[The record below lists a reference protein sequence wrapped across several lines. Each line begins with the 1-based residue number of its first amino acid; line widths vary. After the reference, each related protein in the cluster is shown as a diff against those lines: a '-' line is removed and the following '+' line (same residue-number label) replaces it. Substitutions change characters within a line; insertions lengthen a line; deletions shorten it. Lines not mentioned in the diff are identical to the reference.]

1 VNLDS
6 LGLAAFTP
14 ELVLSLAVLVV
25 LLVGA
30 FSRDG
35 RYAGLPG
42 GALILVAIILWWR
55 GVPEASSFA
64 GQYGGDGPSYF
75 ARGFFLCVALVMTW
89 LAAGGQTISR
99 LRHAEFL
106 TLMYISVLG
115 MMVMASSQNWAMVF
129 LGLETMSIPLY
140 VMAAYLRTQSA
151 SVEAGVKYFIYG
163 AFASA
168 FFVYGLAL
176 VFVSLGTLDQ
186 SVLYESVS
194 LDPLAVTGL
203 LLIMVG
209 LAFKIAAVPFHMW
222 APDAYAGAPTLV
234 TSFFAVAPKAAGFI
248 ALYRLVSLSFQLA
261 GPDATVAL
269 VTGLSALSIIVGN
282 LGALVQSRLKRMLAY
297 SSIAHAG
304 YLLMALVAIDTGGTA
319 ALLFYLVAYAL
330 MTTGSF
336 VVLLVFERDGAADTY
351 EQITGGAY
359 RRPILGL
366 AMTVFMISLAG
377 IPATV
382 GFMGKFQIFRSL
394 LEGGHFALVL
404 VAVGGTLV
412 SVAYYLR
419 VVVYLYMHGESDL
432 SRATVPRMWPAV
444 ATVLAVAV
452 LVLGLFP
459 QLLWPTLEAW
469 SHTVSHLP
477 AWAGP

>member
-1 VNLDS
+1 
-6 LGLAAFTP
+6 
-14 ELVLSLAVLVV
+14 
-25 LLVGA
+25 
-30 FSRDG
+30 
-35 RYAGLPG
+35 
-42 GALILVAIILWWR
+42 
-55 GVPEASSFA
+55 
-64 GQYGGDGPSYF
+64 
-75 ARGFFLCVALVMTW
+75 
-89 LAAGGQTISR
+89 
-99 LRHAEFL
+99 
-106 TLMYISVLG
+106 
-115 MMVMASSQNWAMVF
+115 MVF

-140 VMAAYLRTQSA
+140 VMAAYLRNQMA

-186 SVLYESVS
+186 VLLYEVVS
-194 LDPLAVTGL
+194 LDALAVTGL
-203 LLIMVG
+203 LLILVG

-248 ALYRLVSLSFQLA
+248 ALYRLVTLGFQIA
-261 GPDATVAL
+261 DPDATVAL
-269 VTGLSALSIIVGN
+269 LTGLSALSIVVGN

-336 VVLLVFERDGAADTY
+336 VVLLVFERDGAAETY

-444 ATVLAVAV
+444 ATILAVAI
-452 LVLGLFP
+452 LVLGIFP
-459 QLLWPTLEAW
+459 QLLWPTVEAW
-469 SHTVSHLP
+469 SQTVSHLP